1 MTGLSINVTTI
12 ILTVAFA
19 LFAFVFAFL
28 ISSLVS
34 KDKIASDKRLEELKK
49 NEGDSE
55 NYTLAKHESRMK
67 KRNREKKK
75 QGGFFEKFGSA
86 LYVELQRADMKMRPE
101 EFLTIWLLVTVVPAS
116 LIVLFLQNS
125 VIALVVLIICLLV
138 PMLLIKMK
146 QKKRVKKF
154 ESQLSDALIIACS
167 CLKSGL
173 SFTQAMETIAKDMDD
188 PISGEFALVI
198 KEMSMGA
205 SMEEALDKL
214 NTRIK
219 SKHLALMVSAVLVQR
234 QTGGNLSQILE
245 NISNTIKERMKL
257 QQELKSATASGKMSG
272 TVVGMMPIAI
282 LLMFFVVN
290 KDFVMPLFT
299 ENLGRIFLGVAAGLE
314 VTCFLIIKKITTI
327 KM

>member
-55 NYTLAKHESRMK
+55 NYSLAKHESRMK

-101 EFLTIWLLVTVVPAS
+101 EFLTIWLLVTVVPAA

-125 VIALVVLIICLLV
+125 VIALVVLIIC
-138 PMLLIKMK
+138 LLIKMK

>member
-1 MTGLSINVTTI
+1 
-12 ILTVAFA
+12 
-19 LFAFVFAFL
+19 
-28 ISSLVS
+28 
-34 KDKIASDKRLEELKK
+34 
-49 NEGDSE
+49 
-55 NYTLAKHESRMK
+55 
-67 KRNREKKK
+67 
-75 QGGFFEKFGSA
+75 
-86 LYVELQRADMKMRPE
+86 
-101 EFLTIWLLVTVVPAS
+101 
-116 LIVLFLQNS
+116 
-125 VIALVVLIICLLV
+125 
-138 PMLLIKMK
+138 
-146 QKKRVKKF
+146 
-154 ESQLSDALIIACS
+154 
-167 CLKSGL
+167 
-173 SFTQAMETIAKDMDD
+173 METIAKDMDD

-234 QTGGNLSQILE
+234 QTGGNQILE

>member
-1 MTGLSINVTTI
+1 MAFGNCCSG
-12 ILTVAFA
+12 VAYC
-19 LFAFVFAFL
+19 FVFAKLRYCACGFNYL
-28 ISSLVS
+28 PFSSYAFNQN
-34 KDKIASDKRLEELKK
+34 K
-49 NEGDSE
+49 
-55 NYTLAKHESRMK
+55 AKE
-67 KRNREKKK
+67 
-75 QGGFFEKFGSA
+75 
-86 LYVELQRADMKMRPE
+86 
-101 EFLTIWLLVTVVPAS
+101 
-116 LIVLFLQNS
+116 
-125 VIALVVLIICLLV
+125 
-138 PMLLIKMK
+138 
-146 QKKRVKKF
+146 RVKKF

-282 LLMFFVVN
+282 CLCSLL
-290 KDFVMPLFT
+290 
-299 ENLGRIFLGVAAGLE
+299 
-314 VTCFLIIKKITTI
+314 
-327 KM
+327 

>member
-1 MTGLSINVTTI
+1 MTGSSINITAIV
-12 ILTVAFA
+12 LTAAFA
-19 LFAFVFAFL
+19 LFAFVIAFL

-34 KDKIASDKRLEELKK
+34 KDKIASDKRLDELKK
-49 NEGDSE
+49 SEGDSE
-55 NYTLAKHESRMK
+55 NYSLVKHESRAK
-67 KRNREKKK
+67 KRNKENKK

-86 LYVELQRADMKMRPE
+86 LYVELQRADIKMRPE
-101 EFLTIWLLVTVVPAS
+101 EFLTIWLLITVVPAG

-125 VIALVVLIICLLV
+125 VVALVVMIICLLL

-146 QKKRVKKF
+146 QKQRVKKF

-188 PISGEFALVI
+188 PISGEFQLVI

-205 SMEEALDKL
+205 SMDEALDKL

-219 SKHLALMVSAVLVQR
+219 SKYLSLMVSAVLIQR
-234 QTGGNLSQILE
+234 QTGGNLSQILD

-257 QQELKSATASGKMSG
+257 QKELKSATASGKTSG
-272 TVVGMMPIAI
+272 TIVGIMPIAI
-282 LLMFFVVN
+282 LGMFYMVN
-290 KDFVMPLFT
+290 KEFVMPLFT
-299 ENLGRIFLGVAAGLE
+299 TNMGRVFLCVAAGLE
-314 VTCFLIIKKITTI
+314 IVCFLIIKKITTI

>member
-55 NYTLAKHESRMK
+55 NYSLAKHESRMK

-138 PMLLIKMK
+138 PMLLIKIK

-198 KEMSMGA
+198 KEMSMG
-205 SMEEALDKL
+205 ALDKL

-282 LLMFFVVN
+282 LIMFFIVN

-314 VTCFLIIKKITTI
+314 VTCFMIIKKITTI

>member
-1 MTGLSINVTTI
+1 MTGLSINVMTI

-55 NYTLAKHESRMK
+55 NYSLAKHESRMK

-86 LYVELQRADMKMRPE
+86 LYVDMKMRPE

-125 VIALVVLIICLLV
+125 VIALAVLIVCLLV
-138 PMLLIKMK
+138 PMLLIKIK

>member
-12 ILTVAFA
+12 VLTIAFA
-19 LFAFVFAFL
+19 LFAFVIAFL

-55 NYTLAKHESRMK
+55 NYSLAKHESRAQKRK
-67 KRNREKKK
+67 KEKKK

-86 LYVELQRADMKMRPE
+86 IYVELQRSDIKMRPE

-125 VIALVVLIICLLV
+125 VVALIVLLV
-138 PMLLIKMK
+138 CLFVPLLLIKMK
-146 QKKRVKKF
+146 QKQRVKKF

-205 SMEEALDKL
+205 SMDEALDKL

-219 SKHLALMVSAVLVQR
+219 SKYLSLMISAVLIQR

-245 NISNTIKERMKL
+245 NISNTIKEKMKL
-257 QQELKSATASGKMSG
+257 QKELKSATASGKMSG
-272 TVVGMMPIAI
+272 TIVGLMPVAI
-282 LLMFFVVN
+282 LGMFSLVN
-290 KDFVMPLFT
+290 KDFVEPMFHEKIGIIL
-299 ENLGRIFLGVAAGLE
+299 LCVAGGLE
-314 VTCFLIIKKITTI
+314 ILCFLIIKKITTI

>member
-55 NYTLAKHESRMK
+55 NYSLAKHESRMK

-125 VIALVVLIICLLV
+125 VIALAVLIVCLLV
-138 PMLLIKMK
+138 PMLLIKIK
-146 QKKRVKKF
+146 QKKRAKKF

-167 CLKSGL
+167 CLKS
-173 SFTQAMETIAKDMDD
+173 ETSAKDIDD

-245 NISNTIKERMKL
+245 NISNET
-257 QQELKSATASGKMSG
+257 SAG
-272 TVVGMMPIAI
+272 T
-282 LLMFFVVN
+282 
-290 KDFVMPLFT
+290 
-299 ENLGRIFLGVAAGLE
+299 
-314 VTCFLIIKKITTI
+314 
-327 KM
+327 

>member
-55 NYTLAKHESRMK
+55 NYSLAKHESRMK

-125 VIALVVLIICLLV
+125 VIALVVLV
-138 PMLLIKMK
+138 PMLLIKIK

-245 NISNTIKERMKL
+245 NISNTIKERMNL
-257 QQELKSATASGKMSG
+257 Q
-272 TVVGMMPIAI
+272 
-282 LLMFFVVN
+282 
-290 KDFVMPLFT
+290 KDLNSP
-299 ENLGRIFLGVAAGLE
+299 AA
-314 VTCFLIIKKITTI
+314 
-327 KM
+327 

>member
-1 MTGLSINVTTI
+1 
-12 ILTVAFA
+12 
-19 LFAFVFAFL
+19 
-28 ISSLVS
+28 
-34 KDKIASDKRLEELKK
+34 
-49 NEGDSE
+49 
-55 NYTLAKHESRMK
+55 
-67 KRNREKKK
+67 
-75 QGGFFEKFGSA
+75 
-86 LYVELQRADMKMRPE
+86 
-101 EFLTIWLLVTVVPAS
+101 
-116 LIVLFLQNS
+116 
-125 VIALVVLIICLLV
+125 
-138 PMLLIKMK
+138 
-146 QKKRVKKF
+146 
-154 ESQLSDALIIACS
+154 
-167 CLKSGL
+167 
-173 SFTQAMETIAKDMDD
+173 METIAKDMDD

-272 TVVGMMPIAI
+272 SVVGMMPIAI
-282 LLMFFVVN
+282 LIMFFIVN

-299 ENLGRIFLGVAAGLE
+299 ENLGRIVLGVAAGLE
-314 VTCFLIIKKITTI
+314 VTCFMIIKKITTI

>member
-1 MTGLSINVTTI
+1 MINQSLFTPTPFSRIFSTHLGI
-12 ILTVAFA
+12 IPVAFA

-55 NYTLAKHESRMK
+55 NYSLAKHESRMK

-75 QGGFFEKFGSA
+75 QGGFFEKYGSA

-125 VIALVVLIICLLV
+125 VIALAVLIVCLLV

-214 NTRIK
+214 NKELR
-219 SKHLALMVSAVLVQR
+219 VS
-234 QTGGNLSQILE
+234 IW
-245 NISNTIKERMKL
+245 
-257 QQELKSATASGKMSG
+257 
-272 TVVGMMPIAI
+272 
-282 LLMFFVVN
+282 LLWF
-290 KDFVMPLFT
+290 PLFWCK
-299 ENLGRIFLGVAAGLE
+299 GRRAVISTKFLKIFQTQLRNV
-314 VTCFLIIKKITTI
+314 
-327 KM
+327 

>member
-55 NYTLAKHESRMK
+55 NYSLAKHESRMK
-67 KRNREKKK
+67 KRNR
-75 QGGFFEKFGSA
+75 
-86 LYVELQRADMKMRPE
+86 DMKMRPE
-101 EFLTIWLLVTVVPAS
+101 EFLTIWLLVTVVPAA